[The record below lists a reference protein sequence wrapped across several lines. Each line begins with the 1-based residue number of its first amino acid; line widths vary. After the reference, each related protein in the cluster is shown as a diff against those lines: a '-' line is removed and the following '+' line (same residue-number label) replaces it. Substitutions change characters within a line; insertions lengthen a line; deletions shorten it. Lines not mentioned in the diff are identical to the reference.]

1 MFAIFSLYIPLF
13 PENAIIDFTIVGYIF
28 CDFLSISKRFKRT
41 EWLAPYCVKTVT
53 VGIRVRIISAIVP
66 TFKKR
71 ICIHQSVIGVGCQIK
86 YRRVQRIVQIYIS
99 SVFPVISRLLG
110 RVLVRPTPP
119 FSQFQPR
126 FNGEAGKYSLFEWK
140 RRKRRFFNWMCL
152 IANGRKARAAIQD
165 LQKIKPILL
174 LSTFATNLFAF

>member
-165 LQKIKPILL
+165 LQKIKPILQN
-174 LSTFATNLFAF
+174 FRIFRK

>member
-1 MFAIFSLYIPLF
+1 M
-13 PENAIIDFTIVGYIF
+13 
-28 CDFLSISKRFKRT
+28 
-41 EWLAPYCVKTVT
+41 
-53 VGIRVRIISAIVP
+53 RIISAIVP

-71 ICIHQSVIGVGCQIK
+71 ICINQSVIGVGCQIK

-126 FNGEAGKYSLFEWK
+126 FNGWAGKYFLFEWK
-140 RRKRRFFNWMCL
+140 RRKRRFFQLNVFDCK
-152 IANGRKARAAIQD
+152 RQESARCHSGFTENKTHPSKFQD

-174 LSTFATNLFAF
+174 LSTFATTTLFAF

>member
-1 MFAIFSLYIPLF
+1 MIFRIPLPFSHFPIFSTSLFSLIHTERGKITFQIHLSHTFSSFTMFAIFALYISFF
-13 PENAIIDFTIVGYIF
+13 PENAFIALILQLPDTFF

-99 SVFPVISRLLG
+99 SH
-110 RVLVRPTPP
+110 
-119 FSQFQPR
+119 
-126 FNGEAGKYSLFEWK
+126 
-140 RRKRRFFNWMCL
+140 
-152 IANGRKARAAIQD
+152 
-165 LQKIKPILL
+165 
-174 LSTFATNLFAF
+174 